1 MNMQMT
7 LRDLME
13 RTAQTGRERAP
24 GKVTLKESAT
34 RIAFHEAD
42 GFELSVY
49 SCGYSLAEA
58 GNRWT
63 VFSVGDC
70 GGYEYEV
77 DEADRK
83 LLGDKDYRFEDEYFM
98 DLPWQVRLTMEA
110 MDRLEK
116 NNDEREDRLISEHP
130 DEPGPRGR
138 LYGRYISVEVE
149 VLRNIEREELL
160 ASLTTKQREAY
171 ELYFEMGYTLE
182 EAGEILSVSRESVRK
197 RLEGLVKKLKT
208 SFDNNK

>member
-1 MNMQMT
+1 MNEQMT
-7 LRDLME
+7 LRELLE
-13 RTAQTGRERAP
+13 RTKKTGTARVP
-24 GKVTLKESAT
+24 GKVALKESAT
-34 RIAFHEAD
+34 RIAYHEAD
-42 GFELSVY
+42 GFEISVY
-49 SCGYSLAEA
+49 SCGYALAEA

-63 VFSVGDC
+63 VFRVGDC

-77 DEADRK
+77 DEADRE

-98 DLPWQVRLTMEA
+98 DLPWTVRLAMEA
-110 MDRLEK
+110 MDRLER

-138 LYGRYISVEVE
+138 LYGRCISVEEE
-149 VLRNIEREELL
+149 VIRDIEREEML

-182 EAGEILSVSRESVRK
+182 EAGKILAITYSAFKDRIN
-197 RLEGLVKKLKT
+197 GLVKKLKK
-208 SFDNNK
+208 SF

>member
-1 MNMQMT
+1 MNTQMT
-7 LRDLME
+7 LRELLE
-13 RTAQTGRERAP
+13 RTAKTGTERVP

-34 RIAFHEAD
+34 RIASHEAD

-49 SCGYSLAEA
+49 SCGYALAEA

-63 VFSVGDC
+63 VFRVGDC

-77 DEADRK
+77 DEADK
-83 LLGDKDYRFEDEYFM
+83 ELLGDKDYRFKDDYFM
-98 DLPWQVRLTMEA
+98 DLPWTVRLTMEA

-116 NNDEREDRLISEHP
+116 NNDAREDRLISEHP
-130 DEPGPRGR
+130 DEPGPKGR
-138 LYGRYISVEVE
+138 LYGRYISVEEE
-149 VLRNIEREELL
+149 VLRNIEREEML

-182 EAGEILSVSRESVRK
+182 EAGEILSVSYEAVQK
-197 RLEGLVKKLKT
+197 RISGLVNKLKR
-208 SFDNNK
+208 SF